1 MIITAMD
8 DYLNKQPTFYLQ
20 YSTDALSPENKNET
34 FTILAYSNDK
44 QIMYYM

>member
-8 DYLNKQPTFYLQ
+8 DCLSRRPTFSPQ
-20 YSTDALSPENKNET
+20 YSTDALSPENKNIN
-34 FTILAYSNDK
+34 ILAYFNDN